1 VQHRHAALEFGLHGR
16 TARRREVDPFELML
30 TGLMALRSGK
40 GGRQNEGGDQYRL
53 TFH

>member
-16 TARRREVDPFELML
+16 TARRREMDRSELML
-30 TGLMALRSGK
+30 TGLMALPTGN
-40 GGRQNEGGDQYRL
+40 GGRQNECDDEYRL